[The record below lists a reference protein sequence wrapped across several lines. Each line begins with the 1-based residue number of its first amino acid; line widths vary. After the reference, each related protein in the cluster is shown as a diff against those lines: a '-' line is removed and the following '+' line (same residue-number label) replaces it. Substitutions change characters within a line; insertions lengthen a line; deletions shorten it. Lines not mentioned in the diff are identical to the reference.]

1 MAAPLAL
8 QLYTLRETLE
18 GDFAG
23 VVRRVAEAGYL
34 GVETAGFK
42 GTTAQDAARLFRE
55 LDLEVVS
62 AHSPLPLDDKKQE
75 VLDTM
80 AALGCKRL
88 VCPWLPPEEFTSRES
103 IRRVCDRLNQ
113 ADAVARE
120 NGLTLLYHNHW
131 FEPAPVDGTPAY
143 QIMIEYLEPTVL
155 FEIDTYWVKVGGL
168 DPAAVVRELGSRV
181 PLLHIKD
188 GPAVD
193 VEQPMTAVGAGALD
207 WQPVI
212 EAATEADWLIV
223 ELDRCATDMWEAVV
237 QSYHYL
243 TGKGYARGRQG

>member
-8 QLYTLRETLE
+8 QLYTLRDSLAV
-18 GDFAG
+18 DFAG
-23 VVRRVAEAGYL
+23 GIRRVAEAGYL

-42 GTTAQDAARLFRE
+42 GTTVQEAVRLFQE
-55 LDLEVVS
+55 HGLEVVS
-62 AHSPLPLDDKKQE
+62 AHSALPLDDQKNE

-88 VCPWLPPEEFTSRES
+88 VCPWLPPEEFVSRDS
-103 IRRVCDRLNQ
+103 IRRACDRLNQ

-120 NGLTLLYHNHW
+120 NSLTLLYHNHW

-168 DPAAVVRELGSRV
+168 DPAAVVRELGSRA

-193 VEQPMTAVGAGALD
+193 KDQPMVAVGAGALD
-207 WQPVI
+207 WPSVI
-212 EAATEADWLIV
+212 EAAVHADWLIV